1 MHGLRKPKLAQS
13 APQRRLLFFA
23 AAERV
28 GVPLLETSGQQ
39 LVEEHAQRVLSF
51 GLRRV
56 DEQDLP

>member
-1 MHGLRKPKLAQS
+1 MHGLCEAELAQG
-13 APQRRLLFFA
+13 ALQRRLLFFA